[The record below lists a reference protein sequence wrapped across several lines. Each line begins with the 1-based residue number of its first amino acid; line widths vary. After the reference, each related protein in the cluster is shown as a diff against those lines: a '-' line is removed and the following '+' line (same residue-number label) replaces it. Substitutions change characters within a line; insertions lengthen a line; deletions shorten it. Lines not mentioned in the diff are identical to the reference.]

1 MHEALQTLGSVIP
14 LFLLLAIGA
23 AIRRA
28 KILNEQADRTM
39 LDLCVH
45 VLLPCLILD
54 HVMASEE
61 LRRGGN
67 LFWSP
72 FLGFVC
78 MAGSIGVAAVAARL
92 WRFKENADARTFTF
106 VTGVFNYGYIPVPL
120 IAALYPK
127 AFGVLFLFNL
137 GTEIGLWTVG
147 FGSFQKHSLLRDWR
161 RSFTTPVQ
169 AILLGVAVNLIS
181 AQFGL
186 LLDAKTLDSV
196 AWGWPVKVIF
206 DAIHMIGSC
215 SIPLA
220 LLIIGA
226 TMADF
231 WGEFQSSGGY
241 GVMCLGVLVR
251 NLICPIGFF
260 LLAWLLPISQELKET
275 LVVQGAMPTGVL
287 TLLLVRHYGGDVP
300 VALQVIFSTS
310 AAAIITIPI
319 WIHIGAQLVA
329 QH

>member
-1 MHEALQTLGSVIP
+1 MHEALQMLASVIP

-78 MAGSIGVAAVAARL
+78 MAGSLGVAAVAARL
-92 WRFKENADARTFTF
+92 WRFKKDADARTFTF

-120 IAALYPK
+120 IAALFPK
-127 AFGVLFLFNL
+127 AFGILFLFNL
-137 GTEIGLWTVG
+137 GTEVGLWTVG
-147 FGSFQKHSLLRDWR
+147 FARFQRASVFRDWR
-161 RSFTTPVQ
+161 RVFTTPVQ
-169 AILLGVAVNLIS
+169 AVLIGVAVNLLS
-181 AQFGL
+181 AQFDL
-186 LLDAKTLDSV
+186 LLDEKTLAAF
-196 AWGWPVKVIF
+196 AWGWPVQVIF
-206 DAIHMIGSC
+206 TAIHMIGSC

-231 WGEFQSSGGY
+231 WDEFQSSGGY
-241 GVMCLGVLVR
+241 GVMALGVFVR
-251 NLICPIGFF
+251 NVVCPLGFI
-260 LLAWLLPISQELKET
+260 LLAWCLPVSEELKET

-319 WIHIGAQLVA
+319 WVHFGALWLGLK
-329 QH
+329 